1 LEDRDDLGL
10 GETGLLHGTSWLG
23 KTCQKVLLMGCLR
36 IGEAYDLRR
45 QRLLP
50 VPAWGLARRVDLA
63 AGVVVVRRR
72 GDRQHL
78 ADRLD
83 PVGIAGAIDEVLQ
96 DLYRRSSSA
105 WAKNADALRRIS
117 LAWRSSRTSRSKA
130 LIRAC
135 SSVVS
140 PGRSPLSRSA
150 RRTHVR
156 SVSALQ
162 PIFPA
167 TD

>member
-1 LEDRDDLGL
+1 ALQAGPTHQPFHRAAGRRDAFPVQLAPHLARPVGL
-10 GETGLLHGTSWLG
+10 A
-23 KTCQKVLLMGCLR
+23 VLLPDPV
-36 IGEAYDLRR
+36 DLRR

-50 VPAWGLARRVDLA
+50 VPAWGLAHRVDLA

-83 PVGIAGAIDEVLQ
+83 PVGVPVLIDEVLQ

-117 LAWRSSRTSRSKA
+117 LAWRS
-130 LIRAC
+130 
-135 SSVVS
+135 
-140 PGRSPLSRSA
+140 
-150 RRTHVR
+150 
-156 SVSALQ
+156 
-162 PIFPA
+162 
-167 TD
+167 